1 MNNTL
6 NEEISLPR
14 KKSFGPPAQTSADYA
29 QSGLGER
36 RKWAFLLVLCTALI
50 LLAIGVMIIGPYQIS
65 IHDAF
70 RVISIH
76 ILGGDSASL
85 DRLFDT
91 VIWEIRFPRI
101 LLAILAGIALATSGA
116 VYQGAF
122 RNPLVEPFIL
132 GVSAGASLGA
142 ALGIVYPQFFLNVQ
156 LGSFVFA
163 LLAVGLAYIAS
174 QTDGKTPIVTLIIA
188 GVIISSLFQAV
199 VSILKYLADDKA
211 LRAIVF
217 WTMGGF
223 SYATWNDIETLAPL
237 ILLCFFALWLLGWK
251 LNVLSMGDEEARTM
265 GVNPDIFKLIL
276 IVLATF
282 MTAVAVSAVGT
293 IAWVGLLMPHAVRM
307 MLGPDN
313 RFVIPGSAILAGIF
327 LLFCDTLARTLTT
340 AEIPISIITSI
351 LGAPFLF
358 HLLRTKGRYH
368 FGG

>member
-1 MNNTL
+1 
-6 NEEISLPR
+6 
-14 KKSFGPPAQTSADYA
+14 
-29 QSGLGER
+29 
-36 RKWAFLLVLCTALI
+36 
-50 LLAIGVMIIGPYQIS
+50 
-65 IHDAF
+65 
-70 RVISIH
+70 
-76 ILGGDSASL
+76 
-85 DRLFDT
+85 

-101 LLAILAGIALATSGA
+101 LLAILAGVALATSGA

-156 LGSFVFA
+156 LGAFVFA
-163 LLAVGLAYIAS
+163 LLAVGLAYIVS
-174 QTDGKTPIVTLIIA
+174 RTEGKTPIVTLIIA

-199 VSILKYLADDKA
+199 VSILKYVADDKA

-223 SYATWNDIETLAPL
+223 SYASWNDIRLLTPL
-237 ILLCFFALWLLGWK
+237 ILACFGILWFLSWK
-251 LNVLSMGDEEARTM
+251 LNVLSMGDDEARTL
-265 GVNPDIFKLIL
+265 GINPDIFKLIL
-276 IVLATF
+276 IVVATL

-293 IAWVGLLMPHAVRM
+293 IAWVGLLMPHALRM

-313 RFVIPGSAILAGIF
+313 RFVIPGSAILAGVF
-327 LLFCDTLARTLTT
+327 LLLCDTLARSLTN
-340 AEIPISIITSI
+340 AEIPISIITSV

>member
-1 MNNTL
+1 MNTKL
-6 NEEISLPR
+6 NDEIALSCGGNFKR
-14 KKSFGPPAQTSADYA
+14 AAQLSAAYPLA
-29 QSGLGER
+29 GFAER
-36 RKWAFLLVLCTALI
+36 RKWAFLLVLCAALI
-50 LLAIGVMIIGPYQIS
+50 LLAIGVMVLGPYQIS
-65 IHDAF
+65 VQDAY

-76 ILGGDSASL
+76 ILSGDNSSL
-85 DRLFDT
+85 NKLFDT
-91 VIWEIRFPRI
+91 VIWEIRLPRI

-142 ALGIVYPQFFLNVQ
+142 ALGIVYPKAFLNVQ
-156 LGSFVFA
+156 LGSFIFA
-163 LLAVGLAYIAS
+163 LFAVGLAYIAS

-223 SYATWNDIETLAPL
+223 SYATWNDIKTLAPL
-237 ILLCFFALWLLGWK
+237 ILLCFIVLWFLGWK

-276 IVLATF
+276 IILATF

-307 MLGPDN
+307 MMGPDN

-340 AEIPISIITSI
+340 AEIPISIITSL

-358 HLLRTKGRYH
+358 HLLRTKGRYY

>member
-1 MNNTL
+1 MDSTL
-6 NEEISLPR
+6 NDSIVLSRDKVCKAREPHSVDYSL
-14 KKSFGPPAQTSADYA
+14 SEF
-29 QSGLGER
+29 GER
-36 RKWAFLLVLCTALI
+36 RRWAFLIVLCII
-50 LLAIGVMIIGPYQIS
+50 LLLMAISVMVIGPYQIS
-65 IHDAF
+65 IHDAYG
-70 RVISIH
+70 VISTH
-76 ILGGDSASL
+76 LLGGEKASL
-85 DRLFDT
+85 NRLFDT

-142 ALGIVYPQFFLNVQ
+142 ALGIVYPHFFLNVQ
-156 LGSFVFA
+156 IGSFIFA
-163 LLAVGLAYIAS
+163 LLAVALAYIAS
-174 QTDGKTPIVTLIIA
+174 RTDGTTPIVSLIIA
-188 GVIISSLFQAV
+188 GVIISSLFQAI
-199 VSILKYLADDKA
+199 VSILKYIADDRA

-223 SYATWNDIETLAPL
+223 SYASWSDIRILAAPV
-237 ILLCFFALWLLGWK
+237 LLSFLALWFLGWK
-251 LNVLSMGDEEARTM
+251 LNVLSMGDEEARAL
-265 GVNPDIFKLIL
+265 GINADLFKLTL

-282 MTAVAVSAVGT
+282 MTAIAVSAVGT

-313 RFVIPGSAILAGIF
+313 RFVIPGSAILAAIF
-327 LLFCDTLARTLTT
+327 LLLCDTLARTMTT

-358 HLLRTKGRYH
+358 HLLRTKGRYR

>member
-1 MNNTL
+1 MDPAINKNVGGL
-6 NEEISLPR
+6 YGRISKPT
-14 KKSFGPPAQTSADYA
+14 AQVSTADA
-29 QSGLGER
+29 LSRLGDR
-36 RKWAFLLVLCTALI
+36 RKWVFLLI
-50 LLAIGVMIIGPYQIS
+50 LAAALAILALVTMIIGPYQIGA
-65 IHDAF
+65 HDVYKVVAT
-70 RVISIH
+70 H
-76 ILGGDSASL
+76 ILSGNTETL

-122 RNPLVEPFIL
+122 RNPLVDPFIL

-142 ALGIVYPQFFLNVQ
+142 ALGIVYPQIFLNIQ
-156 LGSFVFA
+156 SGAFVFA
-163 LLAVGLAYIAS
+163 IVAVGLAYCAAR
-174 QTDGKTPIVTLIIA
+174 TEGKTPIVTLIIA
-188 GVIISSLFQAV
+188 GVIISSLFQSV

-223 SYATWNDIETLAPL
+223 SYATWSDIKVLAPL
-237 ILLCFFALWLLGWK
+237 ILPCFAALWMLGWK
-251 LNVLSMGDEEARTM
+251 LNVLSMGDEEARTL
-265 GVNPDIFKLIL
+265 GINPDIFKLLL
-276 IVLATF
+276 IMLATF

-293 IAWVGLLMPHAVRM
+293 IAWVGLLVPHAVRM

-327 LLFCDTLARTLTT
+327 LLLCDTIARTLTT

-351 LGAPFLF
+351 LGTPFLF

-368 FGG
+368 FGA

>member
-1 MNNTL
+1 MPSAKVSSKT
-6 NEEISLPR
+6 EERLLLFDLSR
-14 KKSFGPPAQTSADYA
+14 Y
-29 QSGLGER
+29 GEK
-36 RKWAFLLVLCTALI
+36 RKWIFLLILIAALAFLAMV
-50 LLAIGVMIIGPYQIS
+50 VMVIGPYKIS
-65 IHDAF
+65 IHDAYQ
-70 RVISIH
+70 VISTH
-76 ILGGDSASL
+76 IAGGDTGSL

-101 LLAILAGIALATSGA
+101 LLAILAGVALATSGA

-156 LGSFVFA
+156 LGAFVFA
-163 LLAVGLAYIAS
+163 LLAVGLAYIVS
-174 QTDGKTPIVTLIIA
+174 RTEGKTPIVTLIIA

-199 VSILKYLADDKA
+199 VSILKYVADDKA

-223 SYATWNDIETLAPL
+223 SYASWNDIRLLTPL
-237 ILLCFFALWLLGWK
+237 ILACFGILWFLSWK
-251 LNVLSMGDEEARTM
+251 LNVLSMGDDEARTL
-265 GVNPDIFKLIL
+265 GINPDIFKLIL
-276 IVLATF
+276 IVVATL

-293 IAWVGLLMPHAVRM
+293 IAWVGLLMPHALRM

-313 RFVIPGSAILAGIF
+313 RFVIPGSAILAGVF
-327 LLFCDTLARTLTT
+327 LLLCDTLARSLTN